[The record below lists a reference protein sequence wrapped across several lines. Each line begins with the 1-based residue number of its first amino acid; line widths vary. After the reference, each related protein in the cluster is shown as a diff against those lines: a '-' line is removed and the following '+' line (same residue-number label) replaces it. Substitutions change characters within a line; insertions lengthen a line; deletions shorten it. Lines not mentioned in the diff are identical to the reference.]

1 MEQSMAFDSDIADY
15 LAHHPGLLT
24 PAPVLAVLPALEPA
38 RLDEVTAEQCAAMDD
53 VLEALA

>member
-1 MEQSMAFDSDIADY
+1 MSGDYSDIAY
-15 LAHHPGLLT
+15 FLADHPGLLT

-38 RLDEVTAEQCAAMDD
+38 RLDDEVSAQQAAAMDD

>member
-1 MEQSMAFDSDIADY
+1 MAFDSDIADY

-53 VLEALA
+53 VLEALV